1 MEIYVYGTGCGAGEL
16 IDSALPAER
25 VTAFVDERPVSDSFP
40 GRPVIRPEALAG
52 QHDDMVMA
60 AAITYAIRHQ
70 QRTTILEKPEPRKE
84 KLIDK
89 LERQQRRGRRRV

>member
-25 VTAFVDERPVSDSFP
+25 VTAFVDERPVSDSFL

-52 QHDDMVMA
+52 
-60 AAITYAIRHQ
+60 
-70 QRTTILEKPEPRKE
+70 
-84 KLIDK
+84 
-89 LERQQRRGRRRV
+89 